1 MQRTGRTCRIFE
13 RVLPEV
19 EKTIDLLQRKKFRLD
34 PIAGEEYSRSTSVI
48 SSAYK
53 RQEKIIEAAL
63 RERLKD
69 KNGVAVWDEP
79 LFKVSQPANIISG
92 NADDCMG
99 ASLPYGDEIR
109 TVQIDLIVYDE
120 KNRTLR
126 AYEVKRGN
134 GSFDAGKKR
143 SIMRDLLS
151 TQALLKSYG
160 EQRGHEV
167 GLAEAKIIFYYGL
180 RSIPE
185 PYSLVGSE
193 LDEHFGFDLVAA
205 IELVNEY
212 FKQQLFKILET

>member
-1 MQRTGRTCRIFE
+1 MPDFFE

-19 EKTIDLLQRKKFRLD
+19 TKTIDLLQKKKFRLD

-53 RQEKIIEAAL
+53 RHGKIIEAAL

-69 KNGVAVWDEP
+69 KDDFVVWDEP
-79 LFKVSQPANIISG
+79 MFKVSQPANILSG
-92 NADDCMG
+92 NANDCLG
-99 ASLPYGDEIR
+99 ATLQYGDEAR
-109 TVQIDLIVYDE
+109 TVQIDLIVYD
-120 KNRTLR
+120 KNSHALR

-151 TQALLKSYG
+151 TQVLLKSYG
-160 EQRGHEV
+160 EQRGLEV
-167 GLAEAKIIFYYGL
+167 GLAEAKIIFYYGV

-185 PYSLVGSE
+185 PFSLIGDE

-212 FKQQLFKILET
+212 FKHQLFEILKN

>member
-1 MQRTGRTCRIFE
+1 LADFFD

-19 EKTIDLLQRKKFRLD
+19 KKTIDRLEKKEFRLD
-34 PIAGEEYSRSTSVI
+34 PIAGEEYSRSTSVM

-53 RQEKIIEAAL
+53 RHGKIIEAAMK
-63 RERLKD
+63 ERLKD
-69 KNGVAVWDEP
+69 NDEFVVWDEP
-79 LFKVSQPANIISG
+79 LFKVSQPANLLSG
-92 NADDCMG
+92 SADDCKG
-99 ASLPYGDEIR
+99 ASLFYGDEAR
-109 TVQIDLIVYDE
+109 TVQIDLIVYD
-120 KNRTLR
+120 KINHTLR

-151 TQALLKSYG
+151 TQVLLKSYG
-160 EQRGHEV
+160 EQLGHEI

-185 PYSLVGSE
+185 PYSLIGDE

-212 FKQQLFKILET
+212 FKERLFEILQN

>member
-1 MQRTGRTCRIFE
+1 MADFFD

-19 EKTIDLLQRKKFRLD
+19 QKTIDLLQKKKFRVD

-53 RQEKIIEAAL
+53 RHGKIIEAAL

-69 KNGVAVWDEP
+69 NDEFVVWDEP
-79 LFKVSQPANIISG
+79 LFKVSHPANLLSG
-92 NADDCMG
+92 NANDCMG
-99 ASLPYGDEIR
+99 ASLPYGDEVR
-109 TVQIDLIVYDE
+109 TVQIDLIVYDK
-120 KNRTLR
+120 KNHTLR

-151 TQALLKSYG
+151 THVLLKSYG
-160 EQRGHEV
+160 EQRGYEV
-167 GLAEAKIIFYYGL
+167 GLAEAKIIFYYGV

-185 PYSLVGSE
+185 PYSLIGDE
-193 LDEHFGFDLVAA
+193 LDEHFEFDLVSA

-212 FKQQLFKILET
+212 FKSRLFEILQN

>member
-1 MQRTGRTCRIFE
+1 MADFFD

-19 EKTIDLLQRKKFRLD
+19 EKTIDLLRKKKFRVD
-34 PIAGEEYSRSTSVI
+34 PIAGQEYSRSTSVI

-53 RQEKIIEAAL
+53 RHGKIIEAAL

-69 KNGVAVWDEP
+69 NDEFVVWDEP
-79 LFKVSQPANIISG
+79 LFKVSQPANILSG
-92 NADDCMG
+92 NANDCKG
-99 ASLPYGDEIR
+99 ASLAYGDDVR
-109 TVQIDLIVYDE
+109 TVQIDLIVYD
-120 KNRTLR
+120 KNNHTLR

-151 TQALLKSYG
+151 TQVLLKSYG
-160 EQRGHEV
+160 EQRGYEV

-185 PYSLVGSE
+185 PYSLIGDE
-193 LDEHFGFDLVAA
+193 LDAHFGFDLVAA

-212 FKQQLFKILET
+212 FKERLFEILQN